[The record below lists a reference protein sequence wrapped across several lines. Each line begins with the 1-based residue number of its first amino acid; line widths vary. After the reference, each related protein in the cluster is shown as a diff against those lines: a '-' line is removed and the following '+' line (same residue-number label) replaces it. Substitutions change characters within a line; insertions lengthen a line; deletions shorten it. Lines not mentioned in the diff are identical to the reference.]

1 MYKLMGDEELPWM
14 IKRKTRSGFKVEG
27 SPAEMLRE
35 AVTVSEKK
43 RKEGRRRG
51 ERGAEGRA
59 GGEMRGD
66 ERIG

>member
-43 RKEGRRRG
+43 RKEKKRKERKRREEKRG
-51 ERGAEGRA
+51 EGRGG
-59 GGEMRGD
+59 
-66 ERIG
+66 

>member
-43 RKEGRRRG
+43 RKEKKGGEEGRG
-51 ERGAEGRA
+51 EGRV
-59 GGEMRGD
+59 EQE
-66 ERIG
+66 ER